1 MPVQL
6 EMVLRILLAAVL
18 GMIVGFERFHAHK
31 PAGLRTH
38 MLVCIGSAL
47 FTVVSIYGFSST
59 NSDPSRVA
67 AGVVAGIGF
76 LGAGAIIHAQDG
88 GLHGLTTASSIWAVA
103 AIGLAAGTGMYI
115 VAAVATGIVLVVL
128 YVMKRVEKP

>member
-1 MPVQL
+1 M
-6 EMVLRILLAAVL
+6 LATVL
-18 GMIVGFERFHAHK
+18 GMIVGFERLHAHK

-38 MLVCIGSAL
+38 MLVCIGAAL
-47 FTVVSIYGFSST
+47 FTVISIYGFGSG
-59 NSDPSRVA
+59 SDPSRVA
-67 AGVVAGIGF
+67 AGIVTGIGF

-103 AIGLAAGTGMYI
+103 AIGMAAGTGMYI

-128 YVMKRVEKP
+128 YVLKRVEKP

>member
-1 MPVQL
+1 M
-6 EMVLRILLAAVL
+6 AAVL

-47 FTVVSIYGFSST
+47 FTVISIYGFGDGV
-59 NSDPSRVA
+59 DPSRVA
-67 AGVVAGIGF
+67 AGIVAGIGF

-103 AIGLAAGTGMYI
+103 AIGMAAGTGMYV

-128 YVMKRVEKP
+128 YVMKRVEKK